1 MTKLPKNMVSKP
13 PTFDNPLRRTTPM
26 DGEIHAA
33 ITTAA
38 TSATSDPEVGEGDS
52 GASGVVLSFSSV
64 ARTEDALTGRSEP
77 AISPRTEDR
86 PDLPTTRSEPS
97 ATEFNHRI
105 TVRIDDATRCALEA
119 EAHRRRIAGEK
130 TNVAEIARTILAR
143 WTSRRAT

>member
-1 MTKLPKNMVSKP
+1 MPKLPKNMVSKP

-26 DGEIHAA
+26 DGETHAA

-38 TSATSDPEVGEGDS
+38 TIASSDPEVGEGDS
-52 GASGVVLSFSSV
+52 GPSGVVLPFSGG
-64 ARTEDALTGRSEP
+64 ARTEDALTSRNEP
-77 AISPRTEDR
+77 AISPRTED
-86 PDLPTTRSEPS
+86 LPTTRSEPA